1 MTGLE
6 LAIVGFAVG
15 LFGVIVGL
23 GYLFDW
29 LDSKE
34 FGDR

>member
-15 LFGVIVGL
+15 LAALVVGL
-23 GYLFDW
+23 HLLLAW
-29 LDSKE
+29 LDGEE
-34 FGDR
+34 FDR